1 MKYYDEEVDKV
12 LASLETSEEGLST
25 QEAQARLNR
34 YGLNKLK
41 EVNKKS
47 KLSKFLDQFK
57 DMMIIVLLI
66 AAVFSGIS
74 SYLNGEAYTD
84 TIVIIAVVLLNAI
97 MGFAQ
102 ELKADSAVESLKKM
116 TTPNAKVIRNGQVMI
131 CSSEKIVPGDILS
144 LEAGDTVP
152 ADARVIWE
160 VSSSVDESMLT
171 GESEPIEKNVDVVS
185 SDAQINER
193 TNMVYSGCNVVYGK
207 LKAVVVKTGMDT
219 ELGKIASSVQKDKE
233 VLSPLQIK
241 INNISKVLS
250 MIIAL
255 IIGFVLVYGI
265 AKGNDTL
272 EIIMLCISLAV
283 AAIPENLPTVITV
296 TLSLGTTAMA
306 KKNTIVRKI
315 SSVETLGSIDIICSD
330 KTGTITQNKMT
341 VKEVIFNNKN
351 YKVEKEPIENS
362 ELLIDLMVLCN
373 DSKFDPQDKEILIGD
388 PTETALFK
396 YAMDMGYNPQ
406 NIVNEN
412 KRVAEVPFDSDR
424 KMMTTINTVQNKI
437 IVATKGSLDSL
448 LKKCTSYYENGNV
461 YEINEKQIQK
471 ILNFEKEMAQK
482 SLRVLSFAY
491 KVIKEVPPEDE
502 LPAIESNLTFVGLV
516 GMMDPP
522 RETVKES
529 IKTCREA
536 GIRPIM
542 ITGDSLSTATAIA
555 KEIGIIQEGTGVI
568 EGKELDKLSDEQL
581 IKEVTKYS
589 VYARVQPEHKVRIV
603 KAWQAN
609 DKVVAMTGDGV
620 NDAPAIKLA
629 HVGIGMGK
637 TGTEVTKS
645 VADVI
650 LVDDS
655 FSTIVDAVGEG
666 RKIYDNIRNGI
677 IYSLAS
683 NFAEILV
690 VIVGLFNNIE
700 IFLPLHILYINLAT
714 DSVPSICLAFEKA
727 AKGIMKRK
735 PKPVNA
741 PFFTPFVIASLAVS
755 ALFKA
760 VSVLGTYYFANMY
773 YGQDIARTMAFLCMV
788 VQEMAYA
795 LNCRNLKEPIIK
807 QGIFSN
813 KAMNIGMLILIV
825 MQLLVFLTPIGSIF
839 EIVPL
844 TFTHLL
850 IIILINVVG
859 FGVIELSKFGVR
871 KFFKDME

>member
-1 MKYYDEEVDKV
+1 MKYYDEDIDKV
-12 LASLETSEEGLST
+12 LDALQTSEEGLSNE
-25 QEAQARLNR
+25 EAQARLNR

-41 EVNKKS
+41 ETNKKS

-57 DMMIIVLLI
+57 DMMIVVLLI

-97 MGFAQ
+97 MGFVQ

-116 TTPNAKVIRNGQVMI
+116 TTPNAKVIRNGQVTI
-131 CSSEKIVPGDILS
+131 CSSEKIVPGDILD
-144 LEAGDTVP
+144 LEAGDTIP

-160 VSSSVDESMLT
+160 VASSVDESMLT
-171 GESEPIEKNVDVVS
+171 GESEPIAKDIEKVN

-193 TNMVYSGCNVVYGK
+193 VNMVYSGCNVVYGK
-207 LKAVVVKTGMDT
+207 LKAVVVKTGMET
-219 ELGKIASSVQKDKE
+219 ELGKIASSVQKDKD

-250 MIIAL
+250 MIIAA
-255 IIGFVLVYGI
+255 IIGFVLIYGI

-306 KKNTIVRKI
+306 KRNTIVRKI

-341 VKEVIFNNKN
+341 VKEIIFNNKN
-351 YKVEKEPIENS
+351 YRVEKEPIENS

-373 DSKFDPQDKEILIGD
+373 DSKIDPQNKGNLIGD

-406 NIVNEN
+406 NIVKNNE
-412 KRVAEVPFDSDR
+412 RVAEVPFDSDR
-424 KMMTTINTVQNKI
+424 KMMSTVNTVQDKI
-437 IVATKGSLDSL
+437 VVSTKGSLDSL
-448 LKKCTSYYENGNV
+448 LKKCNKYYENGKV
-461 YEINEKQIQK
+461 YDLDQKHINK

-482 SLRVLSFAY
+482 ALRVLSFAY
-491 KVIKEVPPEDE
+491 KVIDKVPEEEE
-502 LPAIESNLTFVGLV
+502 LPDVENDLTFVGLV

-522 RETVKES
+522 RDTVKES

-555 KEIGIIQEGTGVI
+555 KEIGIIEEGTGVI

-609 DKVVAMTGDGV
+609 NKVVAMTGDGV

-683 NFAEILV
+683 NFAEIIV
-690 VIVGLFNNIE
+690 VVVGLFFNIE

-741 PFFTPFVIASLAVS
+741 PFFTPFVVANLALS
-755 ALFKA
+755 AIFKA
-760 VSVLGTYYFANMY
+760 IAVLATYYFANIY
-773 YGQDIARTMAFLCMV
+773 YGADIARTMAFLCMV
-788 VQEMAYA
+788 FQEMVYA
-795 LNCRNLKEPIIK
+795 LNCRNLKDLTIK
-807 QGIFSN
+807 QGLLSN
-813 KAMNIGMLILIV
+813 KAMNIGM
-825 MQLLVFLTPIGSIF
+825 
-839 EIVPL
+839 
-844 TFTHLL
+844 
-850 IIILINVVG
+850 IILILMQLIVFGTPVG
-859 FGVIELSKFGVR
+859 QIFNILTLNFIQVLVLIVISIVSFVAIDFLKLGIKKFV
-871 KFFKDME
+871 KD

>member
-41 EVNKKS
+41 ETNKKS

-57 DMMIIVLLI
+57 DMMIVVLLI

-250 MIIAL
+250 IIIAL
-255 IIGFVLVYGI
+255 IIGFVLIYGI

-373 DSKFDPQDKEILIGD
+373 DSKFDPQDKENLIGD

-491 KVIKEVPPEDE
+491 KVIKEVPSEDE
-502 LPAIESNLTFVGLV
+502 LVAVESNLTFVGLV

-568 EGKELDKLSDEQL
+568 EGKELNKLSDEQL
-581 IKEVTKYS
+581 IKEVSKYS

-609 DKVVAMTGDGV
+609 NKVVAMTGDGV

-714 DSVPSICLAFEKA
+714 DSIPSICLAFEKA

-773 YGQDIARTMAFLCMV
+773 YGQDVARTMAFLCMV
-788 VQEMAYA
+788 VQEMVYA
-795 LNCRNLKEPIIK
+795 LNCRNLKEPIVK

-844 TFTHLL
+844 TLTHLL
-850 IIILINVVG
+850 IIILINIVG

-871 KFFKDME
+871 KLFKDME

>member
-1 MKYYDEEVDKV
+1 MKYYDEDVDKV
-12 LASLETSEEGLST
+12 LDALQTSEEGLSAT
-25 QEAQARLNR
+25 EAQARLNR

-41 EVNKKS
+41 ETNKKS
-47 KLSKFLDQFK
+47 KLAKFLDQFK

-74 SYLNGEAYTD
+74 SYLNGEPYTD
-84 TIVIIAVVLLNAI
+84 TIVIIVVVLLNAI

-116 TTPNAKVIRNGQVMI
+116 TTPNAKVIRDGQVTI
-131 CSSEKIVPGDILS
+131 CSSEKIVPGDIID

-171 GESEPIEKNVDVVS
+171 GESEPISKDVEKVN

-193 TNMVYSGCNVVYGK
+193 INMVYSGCNVVYGK

-250 MIIAL
+250 LIIAC
-255 IIGFVLVYGI
+255 IIGFVLIYGI

-341 VKEVIFNNKN
+341 VKEVIFNNKK
-351 YKVEKEPIENS
+351 YKVEKEPIEKS
-362 ELLIDLMVLCN
+362 ELLIDVMVLCN
-373 DSKFDPQDKEILIGD
+373 DSKIDPQNKDNLIGD

-396 YAMDMGYNPQ
+396 YALDMGYNPQ
-406 NIVNEN
+406 NIVKNN

-424 KMMTTINTVQNKI
+424 KMMSTINTVQDKI
-437 IVATKGSLDSL
+437 IVSTKGSLDSL
-448 LKKCTSYYENGNV
+448 LKVCTSYYENGKI
-461 YEINEKQIQK
+461 YKLDDKQRQK

-482 SLRVLSFAY
+482 ALRVLSFAY
-491 KVIKEVPPEDE
+491 KVIKEVPDEDE
-502 LPAIESNLTFVGLV
+502 LPNVENDLTFVGLV

-555 KEIGIIQEGTGVI
+555 KEIGIIAEGIGVI

-581 IKEVTKYS
+581 IKEVPKYS

-609 DKVVAMTGDGV
+609 NKVVAMTGDGV

-650 LVDDS
+650 LIDDS

-683 NFAEILV
+683 NFAEIIV
-690 VIVGLFNNIE
+690 VVVGLFYNIE

-714 DSVPSICLAFEKA
+714 DSIPSICLAFEKA
-727 AKGIMKRK
+727 AKGIMKRR

-741 PFFTPFVIASLAVS
+741 PFFTPFVIANLALS
-755 ALFKA
+755 AVFKA
-760 VSVLGTYYFANMY
+760 VAVLGTYYFANIY
-773 YGQDIARTMAFLCMV
+773 FGQDVARTMAFLCMV
-788 VQEMAYA
+788 VQEMVYA
-795 LNCRNLKEPIIK
+795 LNCRNLKELTVK
-807 QGIFSN
+807 QGLFSN
-813 KAMNIGMLILIV
+813 KAMNIGM
-825 MQLLVFLTPIGSIF
+825 
-839 EIVPL
+839 
-844 TFTHLL
+844 
-850 IIILINVVG
+850 IILIIMQLIVFGTPVG
-859 FGVIELSKFGVR
+859 QIFNITAISFMQIIVIVLINIISFVLIDFLKLGVKKLFR
-871 KFFKDME
+871 D

>member
-1 MKYYDEEVDKV
+1 MKYYDEDIDKV
-12 LASLETSEEGLST
+12 LDALQTSEEGLSSE
-25 QEAQARLNR
+25 EAQARLNR

-41 EVNKKS
+41 ETNKKS

-57 DMMIIVLLI
+57 DMMIVVLLI

-97 MGFAQ
+97 MGFVQ

-116 TTPNAKVIRNGQVMI
+116 TTPNAKVIRNGQVTI
-131 CSSEKIVPGDILS
+131 CSSEKIVPGDILD
-144 LEAGDTVP
+144 LEAGDTIP

-160 VSSSVDESMLT
+160 VASSVDESMLT
-171 GESEPIEKNVDVVS
+171 GESEPIAKDVEKVN

-193 TNMVYSGCNVVYGK
+193 VNMVYSGCNVVYGK
-207 LKAVVVKTGMDT
+207 LKAVVVKTGMET
-219 ELGKIASSVQKDKE
+219 ELGKIASSVQKDKD

-250 MIIAL
+250 MIIAA
-255 IIGFVLVYGI
+255 IIGFVLIYGI

-306 KKNTIVRKI
+306 KRNTIVRKI

-341 VKEVIFNNKN
+341 VKEIIFNNKN
-351 YKVEKEPIENS
+351 YRVEKEPIENS

-373 DSKFDPQDKEILIGD
+373 DSKIDPQNKENLIGD

-406 NIVNEN
+406 NIVKNNE
-412 KRVAEVPFDSDR
+412 RVAEVPFDSDR
-424 KMMTTINTVQNKI
+424 KMMSTVNTVQDKI
-437 IVATKGSLDSL
+437 VVSTKGSLDSL
-448 LKKCTSYYENGNV
+448 LKKCNKYYENGKV
-461 YEINEKQIQK
+461 YDLDQKHINK

-482 SLRVLSFAY
+482 ALRVLSFAY
-491 KVIKEVPPEDE
+491 KVIDKVPEEEE
-502 LPAIESNLTFVGLV
+502 LPDVENDLTFVGLV

-522 RETVKES
+522 RDTVKES

-555 KEIGIIQEGTGVI
+555 KEIGIIEEGTGVI

-609 DKVVAMTGDGV
+609 NKVVAMTGDGV

-683 NFAEILV
+683 NFAEIIV
-690 VIVGLFNNIE
+690 VVVGLFFNIE

-741 PFFTPFVIASLAVS
+741 PFFTPFVVANLALS
-755 ALFKA
+755 AIFKA
-760 VSVLGTYYFANMY
+760 IAVLTTYYFANIY
-773 YGQDIARTMAFLCMV
+773 YGADIARTMAFLCMV
-788 VQEMAYA
+788 FQEMVYA
-795 LNCRNLKEPIIK
+795 LNCRNLKDLTIK
-807 QGIFSN
+807 QGLLSN
-813 KAMNIGMLILIV
+813 KAMNIGM
-825 MQLLVFLTPIGSIF
+825 
-839 EIVPL
+839 
-844 TFTHLL
+844 
-850 IIILINVVG
+850 IILILMQLIVFGTPVG
-859 FGVIELSKFGVR
+859 QIFNIVTLNFIQVLVLIVISIVSFVAIDFLKLGIKKFV
-871 KFFKDME
+871 KD

>member
-1 MKYYDEEVDKV
+1 MKYYDEDVDKV
-12 LASLETSEEGLST
+12 LDALQTSEEGLSAT
-25 QEAQARLNR
+25 EAQARLNR

-41 EVNKKS
+41 ETNKKS
-47 KLSKFLDQFK
+47 KLAKFLDQFK

-74 SYLNGEAYTD
+74 SYLNGEPYTD
-84 TIVIIAVVLLNAI
+84 TIVIIVVVLLNAI

-116 TTPNAKVIRNGQVMI
+116 TTPNAKVIRDGQVTI
-131 CSSEKIVPGDILS
+131 CSSEKIVPGDIID

-171 GESEPIEKNVDVVS
+171 GESEPISKDVEKVN

-193 TNMVYSGCNVVYGK
+193 INMVYSGCNVVYGK

-250 MIIAL
+250 LIIAC
-255 IIGFVLVYGI
+255 IIGFVLIYGI

-341 VKEVIFNNKN
+341 VKEVIFNNKK
-351 YKVEKEPIENS
+351 YKVEKEPIEKS
-362 ELLIDLMVLCN
+362 ELLIDVMVLCN
-373 DSKFDPQDKEILIGD
+373 DSKIDPQNKDKLIGD

-396 YAMDMGYNPQ
+396 YALDMGYNPQ
-406 NIVNEN
+406 NIVKNN

-424 KMMTTINTVQNKI
+424 KMMSTINTVQDKI
-437 IVATKGSLDSL
+437 IVSTKGSLDSL
-448 LKKCTSYYENGNV
+448 LKVCTSYYENGKI
-461 YEINEKQIQK
+461 YKLDDKQRQK

-482 SLRVLSFAY
+482 ALRVLSFAY
-491 KVIKEVPPEDE
+491 KVIKEVPDEDE
-502 LPAIESNLTFVGLV
+502 LPNVENDLTFVGLV

-555 KEIGIIQEGTGVI
+555 KEIGIIDEGTGVI

-581 IKEVTKYS
+581 IKEVPKYS

-609 DKVVAMTGDGV
+609 NKVVAMTGDGV

-650 LVDDS
+650 LIDDS

-683 NFAEILV
+683 NFAEIIV
-690 VIVGLFNNIE
+690 VVVGLFYNIE

-714 DSVPSICLAFEKA
+714 DSIPSICLAFEKA
-727 AKGIMKRK
+727 AKGIMKRR

-741 PFFTPFVIASLAVS
+741 PFFTPFVIANLALS
-755 ALFKA
+755 AVFKA
-760 VSVLGTYYFANMY
+760 VAVLGTYYFANIY
-773 YGQDIARTMAFLCMV
+773 FGQDVARTMAFLCMV
-788 VQEMAYA
+788 VQEMVYA
-795 LNCRNLKEPIIK
+795 LNCRNLKELTVK
-807 QGIFSN
+807 QGLFSN
-813 KAMNIGMLILIV
+813 KAMNIGM
-825 MQLLVFLTPIGSIF
+825 
-839 EIVPL
+839 
-844 TFTHLL
+844 
-850 IIILINVVG
+850 IILIIMQLIVFGTPVGQIFNITAISFMQIVVIVLINIIS
-859 FGVIELSKFGVR
+859 FVLIDFLKLGVKKLFR
-871 KFFKDME
+871 D

>member
-1 MKYYDEEVDKV
+1 MKYYDEDVDKV
-12 LASLETSEEGLST
+12 LDALQTSEEGLSAT
-25 QEAQARLNR
+25 EAQARLNR

-41 EVNKKS
+41 ETNKKS
-47 KLSKFLDQFK
+47 KLAKFLDQFK

-74 SYLNGEAYTD
+74 SYLNGEPYTD
-84 TIVIIAVVLLNAI
+84 TIVIIVVVLLNAI

-116 TTPNAKVIRNGQVMI
+116 TTPNAKVIRDGQVTI
-131 CSSEKIVPGDILS
+131 CSSEKIVPGDIID

-171 GESEPIEKNVDVVS
+171 GESEPISKDVEKVN

-193 TNMVYSGCNVVYGK
+193 INMVYSGCNVVYGK

-250 MIIAL
+250 LIIAC
-255 IIGFVLVYGI
+255 IIGFVLIYGI

-315 SSVETLGSIDIICSD
+315 SSVETLGSIDIVCSD

-341 VKEVIFNNKN
+341 VKEVIFNNKK
-351 YKVEKEPIENS
+351 YKVEKEPIEKS
-362 ELLIDLMVLCN
+362 ELLIDVMVLCN
-373 DSKFDPQDKEILIGD
+373 DSKIDPQNKDNLIGD

-396 YAMDMGYNPQ
+396 YALDMGYNPQ
-406 NIVNEN
+406 NIVKNN

-424 KMMTTINTVQNKI
+424 KMMSTINTVQDKI
-437 IVATKGSLDSL
+437 IVSTKGSLDSL
-448 LKKCTSYYENGNV
+448 LKVCTSYYENGKI
-461 YEINEKQIQK
+461 YKLDDKQRQK

-482 SLRVLSFAY
+482 ALRVLSFAY
-491 KVIKEVPPEDE
+491 KVIKEVPDEDE
-502 LPAIESNLTFVGLV
+502 LPNVENDLTFVGLV

-555 KEIGIIQEGTGVI
+555 KEIGIIDEGTGVI

-581 IKEVTKYS
+581 IKEVPKYS

-609 DKVVAMTGDGV
+609 NKVVAMTGDGV

-650 LVDDS
+650 LIDDS

-683 NFAEILV
+683 NFAEIIV
-690 VIVGLFNNIE
+690 VVVGLFYNIE

-714 DSVPSICLAFEKA
+714 DSIPSICLAFEKA

-741 PFFTPFVIASLAVS
+741 PFFTPFVIANLALS
-755 ALFKA
+755 AVFKA
-760 VSVLGTYYFANMY
+760 VAVLGTYYFANIY
-773 YGQDIARTMAFLCMV
+773 FGQDVASTMAFLCMV
-788 VQEMAYA
+788 VQEMVYA
-795 LNCRNLKEPIIK
+795 LNCRNLKELTVK
-807 QGIFSN
+807 QGLFSN
-813 KAMNIGMLILIV
+813 KAMNIGM
-825 MQLLVFLTPIGSIF
+825 
-839 EIVPL
+839 
-844 TFTHLL
+844 
-850 IIILINVVG
+850 IILIIMQLIVFGTPVG
-859 FGVIELSKFGVR
+859 QIFNITAISFMQIIVIVLINIISFVLIDFLKLGVKKLFR
-871 KFFKDME
+871 D

>member
-116 TTPNAKVIRNGQVMI
+116 TTPNAKVIRNSQVMI

-373 DSKFDPQDKEILIGD
+373 DSKFDPQDNENLIGD

-844 TFTHLL
+844 TLTHLL

>member
-1 MKYYDEEVDKV
+1 MKYYDEDVDKV
-12 LASLETSEEGLST
+12 LDALQTSEEGLSAT
-25 QEAQARLNR
+25 EAQARLNR

-41 EVNKKS
+41 ETNKKS
-47 KLSKFLDQFK
+47 KLAKFLDQFK

-74 SYLNGEAYTD
+74 SYLNGEPYTD
-84 TIVIIAVVLLNAI
+84 TIVIIVVVLLNAI

-116 TTPNAKVIRNGQVMI
+116 TTPNAKVIRDGQVTI
-131 CSSEKIVPGDILS
+131 CSSEKIVPGDIID

-171 GESEPIEKNVDVVS
+171 GESEPISKDVEKVN

-193 TNMVYSGCNVVYGK
+193 INMVYSGCNVVYGK

-250 MIIAL
+250 LIIAC
-255 IIGFVLVYGI
+255 IIGFVLIYGI

-341 VKEVIFNNKN
+341 VKEVIFNNKK
-351 YKVEKEPIENS
+351 YKVEKEPIEKS
-362 ELLIDLMVLCN
+362 ELLIDVMVLCN
-373 DSKFDPQDKEILIGD
+373 DSKIDPQNKDNLIGD

-396 YAMDMGYNPQ
+396 YALDMGYNPQ
-406 NIVNEN
+406 NIVKNN

-424 KMMTTINTVQNKI
+424 KMMSTINTVQDKI
-437 IVATKGSLDSL
+437 IVSTKGSLDSL
-448 LKKCTSYYENGNV
+448 LKVCTSYYENGKI
-461 YEINEKQIQK
+461 YKLDDKQRQK

-482 SLRVLSFAY
+482 ALRVLSFAY
-491 KVIKEVPPEDE
+491 KVIKEVPDEDE
-502 LPAIESNLTFVGLV
+502 LPNVENDLTFVGLV

-555 KEIGIIQEGTGVI
+555 KEIGIIAEGTGVI

-581 IKEVTKYS
+581 IKEVPKYS

-609 DKVVAMTGDGV
+609 NKVVAMTGDGV

-650 LVDDS
+650 LIDDS

-683 NFAEILV
+683 NFAEIIV
-690 VIVGLFNNIE
+690 VVVGLFYNIE

-714 DSVPSICLAFEKA
+714 DSIPSICLAFEKA
-727 AKGIMKRK
+727 AKGIMKRR

-741 PFFTPFVIASLAVS
+741 PFFTPFVIANLALS
-755 ALFKA
+755 AVFKA
-760 VSVLGTYYFANMY
+760 VAVLGTYYFANIY
-773 YGQDIARTMAFLCMV
+773 FGQDVARTMAFLCMV
-788 VQEMAYA
+788 VQEMVYA
-795 LNCRNLKEPIIK
+795 LNCRNLKELTVK
-807 QGIFSN
+807 QGLFSN
-813 KAMNIGMLILIV
+813 KAMNIGMIILLIMQLIV
-825 MQLLVFLTPIGSIF
+825 FGTPVGQIFNITAISFMQ
-839 EIVPL
+839 IVV
-844 TFTHLL
+844 
-850 IIILINVVG
+850 IVLINIISFVLID
-859 FGVIELSKFGVR
+859 FLKLGVKKLFR
-871 KFFKDME
+871 D

>member
-373 DSKFDPQDKEILIGD
+373 DSKFDPQDKENLIGD

-502 LPAIESNLTFVGLV
+502 LPAVESNLTFVGLV

-773 YGQDIARTMAFLCMV
+773 YGQDVARTMAFLCMV
-788 VQEMAYA
+788 VQEMVYA
-795 LNCRNLKEPIIK
+795 LNCRNLKEPISQTRNFLK
-807 QGIFSN
+807 QSYEYGNVNFNSN
-813 KAMNIGMLILIV
+813 AASSILN
-825 MQLLVFLTPIGSIF
+825 S
-839 EIVPL
+839 
-844 TFTHLL
+844 
-850 IIILINVVG
+850 N
-859 FGVIELSKFGVR
+859 R
-871 KFFKDME
+871 KYI

>member
-1 MKYYDEEVDKV
+1 MKYYDEDVDKV
-12 LASLETSEEGLST
+12 LDALQTSEEGLSAT
-25 QEAQARLNR
+25 EAQARLNR

-41 EVNKKS
+41 ETNKKS
-47 KLSKFLDQFK
+47 KLAKFLDQFK

-74 SYLNGEAYTD
+74 SYLNGEPYTD
-84 TIVIIAVVLLNAI
+84 TIVIIVVVLLNAI

-116 TTPNAKVIRNGQVMI
+116 TTPNAKVIRDGQVTI
-131 CSSEKIVPGDILS
+131 CSSEKIVPGDIID

-171 GESEPIEKNVDVVS
+171 GESEPISKDVEKVN

-193 TNMVYSGCNVVYGK
+193 INMVYSGCNVVYGK

-250 MIIAL
+250 LIIAC
-255 IIGFVLVYGI
+255 IIGFVLIYGI

-341 VKEVIFNNKN
+341 VKEVIFNNKK
-351 YKVEKEPIENS
+351 YKVEKEPIEKS
-362 ELLIDLMVLCN
+362 ELLIDVMVLCN
-373 DSKFDPQDKEILIGD
+373 DSKIDPQNKDNLIGD

-396 YAMDMGYNPQ
+396 YALDMGYNPQ
-406 NIVNEN
+406 NIVKNN

-424 KMMTTINTVQNKI
+424 KMMSTINTVQDKI
-437 IVATKGSLDSL
+437 IVSTKGSLDSL
-448 LKKCTSYYENGNV
+448 LKVCTSYYENGKI
-461 YEINEKQIQK
+461 YKLDDKQRQK

-482 SLRVLSFAY
+482 ALRVLSFAY
-491 KVIKEVPPEDE
+491 KVIKEVPDEDE
-502 LPAIESNLTFVGLV
+502 LPNVENDLTFVGLV

-555 KEIGIIQEGTGVI
+555 KEIGIIDEGTGVI

-581 IKEVTKYS
+581 IKEVPKYS

-609 DKVVAMTGDGV
+609 NKVVAMTGDGV

-650 LVDDS
+650 LIDDS

-683 NFAEILV
+683 NFAEIIV
-690 VIVGLFNNIE
+690 VVVGLFYNIE

-714 DSVPSICLAFEKA
+714 DSIPSICLAFEKA

-741 PFFTPFVIASLAVS
+741 PFFTPFVIANLALS
-755 ALFKA
+755 AVFKA
-760 VSVLGTYYFANMY
+760 VAVLGTYYFANIY
-773 YGQDIARTMAFLCMV
+773 FGQDVARTMAFLCMV
-788 VQEMAYA
+788 VQEMVYA
-795 LNCRNLKEPIIK
+795 LNCRNLKELTVK
-807 QGIFSN
+807 QGLFSN
-813 KAMNIGMLILIV
+813 KAMNIGM
-825 MQLLVFLTPIGSIF
+825 
-839 EIVPL
+839 
-844 TFTHLL
+844 
-850 IIILINVVG
+850 IILIIMQLIVFGTPVGQIFNITAISFMQIVVIVLINIISFVLIDFLKLG
-859 FGVIELSKFGVR
+859 IKKLFR
-871 KFFKDME
+871 D

>member
-1 MKYYDEEVDKV
+1 MKYYDEDVDKV
-12 LASLETSEEGLST
+12 LDALQTSEEGLSNE
-25 QEAQARLNR
+25 EAKARLDR

-41 EVNKKS
+41 ETNKKS
-47 KLSKFLDQFK
+47 KLAKFLDQFK
-57 DMMIIVLLI
+57 DMMIVVLLI

-84 TIVIIAVVLLNAI
+84 TMVIIAVVLLNAI
-97 MGFAQ
+97 MGFVQ

-116 TTPNAKVIRNGQVMI
+116 TTPNAKVIRNGQVTI
-131 CSSEKIVPGDILS
+131 CSSEKIVPGDILD

-171 GESEPIEKNVDVVS
+171 GESEPIAKDVEKVS

-193 TNMVYSGCNVVYGK
+193 VNMVYSGCNVVYGK
-207 LKAVVVKTGMDT
+207 LKAVVVKTGMET
-219 ELGKIASSVQKDKE
+219 ELGKIASSVQKDKD

-250 MIIAL
+250 MIIAA
-255 IIGFVLVYGI
+255 IIGFVLIYGI

-306 KKNTIVRKI
+306 KRNTIVRKI

-373 DSKFDPQDKEILIGD
+373 DSKIDPQNKENLIGD

-406 NIVNEN
+406 NIVKNNE
-412 KRVAEVPFDSDR
+412 RVAEVPFDSDR
-424 KMMTTINTVQNKI
+424 KMMSTINTVQDKI
-437 IVATKGSLDSL
+437 VVSTKGSLDSL
-448 LKKCTSYYENGNV
+448 LKKCTKYYENGKV
-461 YEINEKQIQK
+461 YDLDQKHINK

-482 SLRVLSFAY
+482 ALRVLSFAY
-491 KVIKEVPPEDE
+491 KVIDKVPDE
-502 LPAIESNLTFVGLV
+502 ENLPSVESDLAFVGLV

-555 KEIGIIQEGTGVI
+555 KEIGIIEEGTGVI

-589 VYARVQPEHKVRIV
+589 VYARVQPDHKVRIV

-609 DKVVAMTGDGV
+609 NKVVAMTGDGV

-650 LVDDS
+650 LIDDS

-683 NFAEILV
+683 NFAEIIV
-690 VIVGLFNNIE
+690 VVVGLFFNIE

-741 PFFTPFVIASLAVS
+741 PFFTPFVVANLALS
-755 ALFKA
+755 AVFKA
-760 VSVLGTYYFANMY
+760 VAVLATYYVANIY
-773 YGQDIARTMAFLCMV
+773 YGVDVARTMAFLCMV
-788 VQEMAYA
+788 FQEMVYA
-795 LNCRNLKEPIIK
+795 LNCRNLKDLVIK
-807 QGIFSN
+807 QGLFSN
-813 KAMNIGMLILIV
+813 KAMNIGM
-825 MQLLVFLTPIGSIF
+825 
-839 EIVPL
+839 
-844 TFTHLL
+844 
-850 IIILINVVG
+850 IILIIMQLIVFGTPVG
-859 FGVIELSKFGVR
+859 QIFNIATLSFMQVIVLIIVNLISFVLIDFLKLGIKKFV
-871 KFFKDME
+871 KD

>member
-12 LASLETSEEGLST
+12 LASLETNENGLST
-25 QEAQARLNR
+25 QEAEARLNR

-41 EVNKKS
+41 ETNKKS

-57 DMMIIVLLI
+57 DMMIVVLLI

-102 ELKADSAVESLKKM
+102 ELKADSAVESLRKM
-116 TTPNAKVIRNGQVMI
+116 TTPNAKVIRNGQVTI

-152 ADARVIWE
+152 ADARVVWE

-193 TNMVYSGCNVVYGK
+193 INMVYSGCNVVYGK

-250 MIIAL
+250 IIIAL
-255 IIGFVLVYGI
+255 IIGFVLIYGI

-330 KTGTITQNKMT
+330 KAGRITQNKMT

-373 DSKFDPQDKEILIGD
+373 DSKFDPQDKENLIGD

-491 KVIKEVPPEDE
+491 KVIKEVPSEDE
-502 LPAIESNLTFVGLV
+502 LVAVESNLTFVGLV

-581 IKEVTKYS
+581 IKEVSKYS

-609 DKVVAMTGDGV
+609 NKVVAMTGDGV

-714 DSVPSICLAFEKA
+714 DSIPSICLAFEKA

-773 YGQDIARTMAFLCMV
+773 YGQDVARTMAFLCMV
-788 VQEMAYA
+788 VQEMVYA
-795 LNCRNLKEPIIK
+795 LNCRNLKEPIVK

-844 TFTHLL
+844 TLTHLL
-850 IIILINVVG
+850 IIILINIVG

-871 KFFKDME
+871 KLFKDME

>member
-12 LASLETSEEGLST
+12 LASLETNENGLST
-25 QEAQARLNR
+25 QEAEARLNR

-41 EVNKKS
+41 ETNKKS

-57 DMMIIVLLI
+57 DMMIVVLLI

-102 ELKADSAVESLKKM
+102 ELKADSAVESLRKM
-116 TTPNAKVIRNGQVMI
+116 TTPNAKVIRNGQVTI

-193 TNMVYSGCNVVYGK
+193 INMVYSGCNVVYGK

-250 MIIAL
+250 IIIAL
-255 IIGFVLVYGI
+255 IIGFVLIYGI

-373 DSKFDPQDKEILIGD
+373 DSKFDPQDKENLIGD

-502 LPAIESNLTFVGLV
+502 LPAVESNLTFVGLV

-581 IKEVTKYS
+581 IKEVSKYS

-609 DKVVAMTGDGV
+609 NKVVAMTGDGV

-714 DSVPSICLAFEKA
+714 DSIPSICLAFEKA

-773 YGQDIARTMAFLCMV
+773 YGQDVARTMAFLCMV
-788 VQEMAYA
+788 VQEMVYA
-795 LNCRNLKEPIIK
+795 LNCRNLKEPIVK

-844 TFTHLL
+844 TLTHLL
-850 IIILINVVG
+850 IIILINIVG

-871 KFFKDME
+871 KLFKDME

>member
-1 MKYYDEEVDKV
+1 MKYYDEDVDKV
-12 LASLETSEEGLST
+12 LDALQTSEEGLSAT
-25 QEAQARLNR
+25 EAQARLNR

-41 EVNKKS
+41 ETNKKS
-47 KLSKFLDQFK
+47 KLAKFLDQFK

-74 SYLNGEAYTD
+74 SYLNGEPYTD
-84 TIVIIAVVLLNAI
+84 TIVIIVVVLLNAI

-116 TTPNAKVIRNGQVMI
+116 TTPNAKVIRDGQVTI
-131 CSSEKIVPGDILS
+131 CSSEKIVPGDIID

-171 GESEPIEKNVDVVS
+171 GESEPISKDVEKVNS
-185 SDAQINER
+185 EAQINER
-193 TNMVYSGCNVVYGK
+193 INMVYSGCNVVYGK

-250 MIIAL
+250 LIIAC
-255 IIGFVLVYGI
+255 IIGFVLIYGI

-341 VKEVIFNNKN
+341 VKEVIFNNKK
-351 YKVEKEPIENS
+351 YKVEKEPIEKS
-362 ELLIDLMVLCN
+362 ELLIDVMVLCN
-373 DSKFDPQDKEILIGD
+373 DSKIDPQNKDNLIGD

-396 YAMDMGYNPQ
+396 YALDMGYNPQ
-406 NIVNEN
+406 NIVKNN

-424 KMMTTINTVQNKI
+424 KMMSTINTVQDKI
-437 IVATKGSLDSL
+437 IVSTKGSLDSL
-448 LKKCTSYYENGNV
+448 LKVCTSYYENGKV
-461 YEINEKQIQK
+461 YKLDDKQRQK

-482 SLRVLSFAY
+482 ALRVLSFAY
-491 KVIKEVPPEDE
+491 KVIKEVPAEDE
-502 LPAIESNLTFVGLV
+502 LPNVENDLTFVGLV

-555 KEIGIIQEGTGVI
+555 KEIGIIDEGTGVI

-581 IKEVTKYS
+581 IKEVPKYS

-609 DKVVAMTGDGV
+609 NKVVAMTGDGV

-650 LVDDS
+650 LIDDS

-683 NFAEILV
+683 NFAEIIV
-690 VIVGLFNNIE
+690 VVVGLFYNIE

-714 DSVPSICLAFEKA
+714 DSIPSICLAFEKA
-727 AKGIMKRK
+727 AKGIMKRR

-741 PFFTPFVIASLAVS
+741 PFFTPFVIANLALS
-755 ALFKA
+755 AVFKA
-760 VSVLGTYYFANMY
+760 VAVLGTYYFANIY
-773 YGQDIARTMAFLCMV
+773 FGQDVARTMAFLCMV
-788 VQEMAYA
+788 VQEMVYA
-795 LNCRNLKEPIIK
+795 LNCRNLKELTVK
-807 QGIFSN
+807 QGLFSN
-813 KAMNIGMLILIV
+813 KAMNIGMIILTIMQLIV
-825 MQLLVFLTPIGSIF
+825 FGTPVGQIFNITAISFMQ
-839 EIVPL
+839 IVV
-844 TFTHLL
+844 
-850 IIILINVVG
+850 IVLINIISFVLID
-859 FGVIELSKFGVR
+859 FLKLGVKKLFR
-871 KFFKDME
+871 D

>member
-1 MKYYDEEVDKV
+1 MKYYDEDVDKV
-12 LASLETSEEGLST
+12 LDALQTSEEGLSAT
-25 QEAQARLNR
+25 EAQARLNR

-41 EVNKKS
+41 ETNKKS
-47 KLSKFLDQFK
+47 KLAKFLDQFK

-74 SYLNGEAYTD
+74 SYLNGEPYTD
-84 TIVIIAVVLLNAI
+84 TIVIIVVVLLNAI

-116 TTPNAKVIRNGQVMI
+116 TTPNAKVIRDGQVTI
-131 CSSEKIVPGDILS
+131 CSSEKIVPGDIID

-171 GESEPIEKNVDVVS
+171 GESEPISKDVEKVN

-193 TNMVYSGCNVVYGK
+193 INMVYSGCNVVYGK

-250 MIIAL
+250 LIIAC
-255 IIGFVLVYGI
+255 IIGFVLIYGI

-341 VKEVIFNNKN
+341 VKEVIFNNKK
-351 YKVEKEPIENS
+351 YKVEKEPIEKS
-362 ELLIDLMVLCN
+362 ELLIDVMVLCN
-373 DSKFDPQDKEILIGD
+373 DSKIDPQNKDNLIGD

-396 YAMDMGYNPQ
+396 YALDMGYNPQ
-406 NIVNEN
+406 NIVKNN

-424 KMMTTINTVQNKI
+424 KMMSTINTVQDKI
-437 IVATKGSLDSL
+437 IVSTKGSLDSL
-448 LKKCTSYYENGNV
+448 LKVCTSYYENGKI
-461 YEINEKQIQK
+461 YKLDDKQRQK

-482 SLRVLSFAY
+482 ALRVLSFAY
-491 KVIKEVPPEDE
+491 KVIKEVPDEDE
-502 LPAIESNLTFVGLV
+502 LPNVENDLTFVGLV

-555 KEIGIIQEGTGVI
+555 KEIGIIAEGTGVI

-581 IKEVTKYS
+581 IKEVPKYS

-609 DKVVAMTGDGV
+609 NKVVAMTGDGV

-650 LVDDS
+650 LIDDS

-683 NFAEILV
+683 NFAEIIV
-690 VIVGLFNNIE
+690 VVVGLFYNIE

-714 DSVPSICLAFEKA
+714 DSIPSICLAFEKA
-727 AKGIMKRK
+727 AKGIMKRR

-741 PFFTPFVIASLAVS
+741 PFFTPFVIANLALS
-755 ALFKA
+755 AVFKA
-760 VSVLGTYYFANMY
+760 VAVLGTYYFANIY
-773 YGQDIARTMAFLCMV
+773 FGQDVARTMAFLCMV
-788 VQEMAYA
+788 VQEMVYA
-795 LNCRNLKEPIIK
+795 LNCRNLKELTVK
-807 QGIFSN
+807 QGLFSN
-813 KAMNIGMLILIV
+813 KAMNIGM
-825 MQLLVFLTPIGSIF
+825 
-839 EIVPL
+839 
-844 TFTHLL
+844 
-850 IIILINVVG
+850 IILIIMQLIVFGTPVG
-859 FGVIELSKFGVR
+859 QIFNITAISFMQIIVIVLINIISFVLIDFLKLGVKKLFR
-871 KFFKDME
+871 D

>member
-373 DSKFDPQDKEILIGD
+373 DSKFDPQDNENLIGD

-502 LPAIESNLTFVGLV
+502 LPAVESNLTFVGLV

>member
-373 DSKFDPQDKEILIGD
+373 DSKFDPQDKENLIGD

-502 LPAIESNLTFVGLV
+502 LLAIESNLTFVGLV

-522 RETVKES
+522 RETVRES

-788 VQEMAYA
+788 VQEMVYA

-813 KAMNIGMLILIV
+813 KAMNMGMLILIV

>member
-1 MKYYDEEVDKV
+1 MKYYDEDVDKV
-12 LASLETSEEGLST
+12 LDALQTSEEGLSAT
-25 QEAQARLNR
+25 EAQARLNR

-41 EVNKKS
+41 ETNKKS
-47 KLSKFLDQFK
+47 KLAKFLDQFK

-74 SYLNGEAYTD
+74 SYLNGEPYTD
-84 TIVIIAVVLLNAI
+84 TIVIIVVVLLNAI

-116 TTPNAKVIRNGQVMI
+116 TTPNAKVIRDGQVTI
-131 CSSEKIVPGDILS
+131 CSSEKIVPGDIID

-171 GESEPIEKNVDVVS
+171 GESEPISKDVEKVN

-193 TNMVYSGCNVVYGK
+193 INMVYSGCNVVYGK

-250 MIIAL
+250 LIIAC
-255 IIGFVLVYGI
+255 IIGFVLIYGI

-341 VKEVIFNNKN
+341 VKEVIFNNKK
-351 YKVEKEPIENS
+351 YKVEKEPIEKS
-362 ELLIDLMVLCN
+362 ELLIDVMVLCN
-373 DSKFDPQDKEILIGD
+373 DSKIDPQNKDNLIGD

-396 YAMDMGYNPQ
+396 YALDMGYNPQ
-406 NIVNEN
+406 NIVKNN

-424 KMMTTINTVQNKI
+424 KMMSTINTVQDKI
-437 IVATKGSLDSL
+437 IVSTKGSLDSL
-448 LKKCTSYYENGNV
+448 LKVCTSYYENGKI
-461 YEINEKQIQK
+461 YKLDDKQRQK

-482 SLRVLSFAY
+482 ALRVLSFAY
-491 KVIKEVPPEDE
+491 KVIKEVPDEDE
-502 LPAIESNLTFVGLV
+502 LPNVENDLTFVGLV

-555 KEIGIIQEGTGVI
+555 KEIGIIAEGTGVI

-581 IKEVTKYS
+581 IKEVPKYS

-609 DKVVAMTGDGV
+609 NKVVAMTGDGV

-650 LVDDS
+650 LIDDS

-683 NFAEILV
+683 NFAEIIV
-690 VIVGLFNNIE
+690 VVVGLFYNIE

-714 DSVPSICLAFEKA
+714 DSIPSICLAFEKA
-727 AKGIMKRK
+727 AKGIMKRR

-741 PFFTPFVIASLAVS
+741 PFFTPFVIANLALS
-755 ALFKA
+755 AVFKA
-760 VSVLGTYYFANMY
+760 VAVLGTYYFANIY
-773 YGQDIARTMAFLCMV
+773 FGQDVARTMAFLCMV
-788 VQEMAYA
+788 VQEMVYA
-795 LNCRNLKEPIIK
+795 LNCRNLKELTVK
-807 QGIFSN
+807 QGLFSN
-813 KAMNIGMLILIV
+813 KAMNIGM
-825 MQLLVFLTPIGSIF
+825 
-839 EIVPL
+839 
-844 TFTHLL
+844 
-850 IIILINVVG
+850 IILIIMQLIVFGTPVGQIFNITAISFMQIVVIVLINIIS
-859 FGVIELSKFGVR
+859 FVLIDFLKLGVKKLFR
-871 KFFKDME
+871 D

>member
-1 MKYYDEEVDKV
+1 MKYYDEDVDKV

-25 QEAQARLNR
+25 KEAEARLNR

-57 DMMIIVLLI
+57 DMMIVVLLI

-102 ELKADSAVESLKKM
+102 ELKAESAVESLKKM

-171 GESEPIEKNVDVVS
+171 GESEPIAKDTEKVN

-193 TNMVYSGCNVVYGK
+193 INMVYSGCNVVYGK
-207 LKAVVVKTGMDT
+207 LKAVVVKTGMET

-250 MIIAL
+250 IIIAI
-255 IIGFVLVYGI
+255 IIGFVLIYGI

-373 DSKFDPQDKEILIGD
+373 DSKIDPQNKENLIGD

-424 KMMTTINTVQNKI
+424 KMMTTINTIQDKI

-461 YEINEKQIQK
+461 YELNEKQIQK

-491 KVIKEVPPEDE
+491 KVIKEVPQEDE
-502 LPAIESNLTFVGLV
+502 LPVVENNLTFVGLV

-555 KEIGIIQEGTGVI
+555 KEIGIIEEGTGVI

-581 IKEVTKYS
+581 IKEVSKYS

-609 DKVVAMTGDGV
+609 NKVVAMTGDGV

-650 LVDDS
+650 LIDDS

-666 RKIYDNIRNGI
+666 RKNI
-677 IYSLAS
+677 
-683 NFAEILV
+683 
-690 VIVGLFNNIE
+690 
-700 IFLPLHILYINLAT
+700 
-714 DSVPSICLAFEKA
+714 
-727 AKGIMKRK
+727 
-735 PKPVNA
+735 
-741 PFFTPFVIASLAVS
+741 
-755 ALFKA
+755 
-760 VSVLGTYYFANMY
+760 
-773 YGQDIARTMAFLCMV
+773 
-788 VQEMAYA
+788 
-795 LNCRNLKEPIIK
+795 
-807 QGIFSN
+807 
-813 KAMNIGMLILIV
+813 
-825 MQLLVFLTPIGSIF
+825 
-839 EIVPL
+839 
-844 TFTHLL
+844 
-850 IIILINVVG
+850 
-859 FGVIELSKFGVR
+859 
-871 KFFKDME
+871 

>member
-171 GESEPIEKNVDVVS
+171 GESESIEKNVDVVS

-373 DSKFDPQDKEILIGD
+373 DSKFDPQDKENLIGD

-502 LPAIESNLTFVGLV
+502 LPAVESNLTFVGLV

-788 VQEMAYA
+788 VQEMVYA

-813 KAMNIGMLILIV
+813 KAMNMGMLILIV

>member
-12 LASLETSEEGLST
+12 LASLETNENGLST
-25 QEAQARLNR
+25 QEAEARLNR

-41 EVNKKS
+41 ETNKKS

-57 DMMIIVLLI
+57 DMMIVVLLI

-102 ELKADSAVESLKKM
+102 ELKADSAVESLRKM
-116 TTPNAKVIRNGQVMI
+116 TTPNAKVIRNGQVTI

-193 TNMVYSGCNVVYGK
+193 INMVYSGCNVVYGK

-250 MIIAL
+250 IIIAL
-255 IIGFVLVYGI
+255 IIGFVLIYGI

-373 DSKFDPQDKEILIGD
+373 DSKFDPQDKENLIGD

-461 YEINEKQIQK
+461 YEINEKQTQK

-491 KVIKEVPPEDE
+491 KVIKEVPSEDE
-502 LPAIESNLTFVGLV
+502 LVAVESNLTFVGLV

-581 IKEVTKYS
+581 IKEVSKYS

-609 DKVVAMTGDGV
+609 NKVVAMTGDGV

-714 DSVPSICLAFEKA
+714 DSIPSICLAFEKA

-773 YGQDIARTMAFLCMV
+773 YGQDVARTMAFLCMV
-788 VQEMAYA
+788 VQEMVYA
-795 LNCRNLKEPIIK
+795 LNCRNLKEPIVK

-844 TFTHLL
+844 TLTHLL
-850 IIILINVVG
+850 IIILINIVG

-871 KFFKDME
+871 KLFKDME

>member
-57 DMMIIVLLI
+57 DMMIVVLLI

-351 YKVEKEPIENS
+351 YKVEKEP
-362 ELLIDLMVLCN
+362 L
-373 DSKFDPQDKEILIGD
+373 
-388 PTETALFK
+388 
-396 YAMDMGYNPQ
+396 
-406 NIVNEN
+406 
-412 KRVAEVPFDSDR
+412 
-424 KMMTTINTVQNKI
+424 
-437 IVATKGSLDSL
+437 
-448 LKKCTSYYENGNV
+448 
-461 YEINEKQIQK
+461 
-471 ILNFEKEMAQK
+471 
-482 SLRVLSFAY
+482 
-491 KVIKEVPPEDE
+491 
-502 LPAIESNLTFVGLV
+502 
-516 GMMDPP
+516 
-522 RETVKES
+522 
-529 IKTCREA
+529 
-536 GIRPIM
+536 
-542 ITGDSLSTATAIA
+542 
-555 KEIGIIQEGTGVI
+555 
-568 EGKELDKLSDEQL
+568 
-581 IKEVTKYS
+581 
-589 VYARVQPEHKVRIV
+589 
-603 KAWQAN
+603 
-609 DKVVAMTGDGV
+609 
-620 NDAPAIKLA
+620 
-629 HVGIGMGK
+629 
-637 TGTEVTKS
+637 
-645 VADVI
+645 
-650 LVDDS
+650 
-655 FSTIVDAVGEG
+655 
-666 RKIYDNIRNGI
+666 
-677 IYSLAS
+677 
-683 NFAEILV
+683 
-690 VIVGLFNNIE
+690 
-700 IFLPLHILYINLAT
+700 
-714 DSVPSICLAFEKA
+714 
-727 AKGIMKRK
+727 
-735 PKPVNA
+735 
-741 PFFTPFVIASLAVS
+741 
-755 ALFKA
+755 
-760 VSVLGTYYFANMY
+760 
-773 YGQDIARTMAFLCMV
+773 
-788 VQEMAYA
+788 
-795 LNCRNLKEPIIK
+795 
-807 QGIFSN
+807 
-813 KAMNIGMLILIV
+813 
-825 MQLLVFLTPIGSIF
+825 
-839 EIVPL
+839 
-844 TFTHLL
+844 
-850 IIILINVVG
+850 
-859 FGVIELSKFGVR
+859 
-871 KFFKDME
+871 

>member
-12 LASLETSEEGLST
+12 LASLETNENGLST
-25 QEAQARLNR
+25 QEAEARLNR

-41 EVNKKS
+41 ETNKKS

-57 DMMIIVLLI
+57 DMMIVVLLI

-102 ELKADSAVESLKKM
+102 ELKADSAVESLRKM
-116 TTPNAKVIRNGQVMI
+116 TTPNAKVIRNGQVTI

-193 TNMVYSGCNVVYGK
+193 INMVYSGCNVVYGK

-250 MIIAL
+250 IIIAL
-255 IIGFVLVYGI
+255 IIGFVLIYGI

-373 DSKFDPQDKEILIGD
+373 DSKFDPQDKENLIGD

-502 LPAIESNLTFVGLV
+502 LPAVESNLTFVGLV

-568 EGKELDKLSDEQL
+568 EGKELNKLSDEQL
-581 IKEVTKYS
+581 IKEVSKYS

-609 DKVVAMTGDGV
+609 NKVVAMTGDGV

-714 DSVPSICLAFEKA
+714 DSIPSICLAFEKA

-773 YGQDIARTMAFLCMV
+773 YGQDVARTMAFLCMV
-788 VQEMAYA
+788 VQEMVYA
-795 LNCRNLKEPIIK
+795 LNCRNLKEPIVK

-844 TFTHLL
+844 TLTHLL
-850 IIILINVVG
+850 IIILINIVG

-871 KFFKDME
+871 KLFKDME

>member
-12 LASLETSEEGLST
+12 LASLETNENGLST
-25 QEAQARLNR
+25 QEAEARLNR

-41 EVNKKS
+41 ETNKKS

-57 DMMIIVLLI
+57 DMMIVVLLI

-102 ELKADSAVESLKKM
+102 ELKADSAVESLRKM
-116 TTPNAKVIRNGQVMI
+116 TTPNAKVIRNGQVTI

-193 TNMVYSGCNVVYGK
+193 INMVYSGCNVVYGK

-250 MIIAL
+250 IIIAL
-255 IIGFVLVYGI
+255 IIGFVLIYGI

-373 DSKFDPQDKEILIGD
+373 DSKFDPQDKENLIGD

-461 YEINEKQIQK
+461 YEINEKQTQK

-502 LPAIESNLTFVGLV
+502 LPAVESNLTFVGLV

-581 IKEVTKYS
+581 IKEVSKYS

-609 DKVVAMTGDGV
+609 NKVVAMTGDGV

-788 VQEMAYA
+788 VQEMVYA

>member
-12 LASLETSEEGLST
+12 LASLETNENGLST
-25 QEAQARLNR
+25 QEAEARLNR

-41 EVNKKS
+41 ETNKKS

-57 DMMIIVLLI
+57 DMMIVVLLI

-102 ELKADSAVESLKKM
+102 ELKADSAVESLRKM
-116 TTPNAKVIRNGQVMI
+116 TTPNAKVIRNGQVTI

-193 TNMVYSGCNVVYGK
+193 INMVYSGCNVVYGK

-250 MIIAL
+250 IIIAL
-255 IIGFVLVYGI
+255 IIGFVLIYGI

-373 DSKFDPQDKEILIGD
+373 DSKFDPQDKENLIGD

-502 LPAIESNLTFVGLV
+502 LPAVESNLTFVGLV

-581 IKEVTKYS
+581 IKEVSKYS

-609 DKVVAMTGDGV
+609 NKVVAMTGDGV

-714 DSVPSICLAFEKA
+714 DSIPSICLAFEKA

-773 YGQDIARTMAFLCMV
+773 YGQDVARTMAFLCMV
-788 VQEMAYA
+788 VQEMVYA
-795 LNCRNLKEPIIK
+795 LNCRNLKEPIVK

-844 TFTHLL
+844 TLTHLL
-850 IIILINVVG
+850 IIILINIVG

>member
-1 MKYYDEEVDKV
+1 MKYYDEDVDKV
-12 LASLETSEEGLST
+12 LDALQTSEEGLSAT
-25 QEAQARLNR
+25 EAQARLNR

-41 EVNKKS
+41 ETNKKS
-47 KLSKFLDQFK
+47 KLAKFLDQFK

-74 SYLNGEAYTD
+74 SYLNGEPYTD
-84 TIVIIAVVLLNAI
+84 TIVIIVVVLLNAI

-116 TTPNAKVIRNGQVMI
+116 TTPNAKVIRDGQVTI
-131 CSSEKIVPGDILS
+131 CSSEKIVPGDIID

-171 GESEPIEKNVDVVS
+171 GESEPISKDVEKVN

-193 TNMVYSGCNVVYGK
+193 INMVYSGCNVVYGK

-250 MIIAL
+250 LIIAC
-255 IIGFVLVYGI
+255 IIGFVLIYGI

-341 VKEVIFNNKN
+341 VKEVIFNNKK
-351 YKVEKEPIENS
+351 YKVEKEPIEKS
-362 ELLIDLMVLCN
+362 ELLIDVMVLCN
-373 DSKFDPQDKEILIGD
+373 DSKIDPQNKDNLIGD

-396 YAMDMGYNPQ
+396 YALDMGYNPQ
-406 NIVNEN
+406 NIVKNN

-424 KMMTTINTVQNKI
+424 KMMSTINTVQDKI
-437 IVATKGSLDSL
+437 IVSTKGSLDSL
-448 LKKCTSYYENGNV
+448 LKVCTSYYENGKI
-461 YEINEKQIQK
+461 YKLDDKQRQK

-482 SLRVLSFAY
+482 ALRVLSFAY
-491 KVIKEVPPEDE
+491 KVIKEVPDEDE
-502 LPAIESNLTFVGLV
+502 LPNVENDLTFVGLV

-555 KEIGIIQEGTGVI
+555 KEIGIIAEGIGVI

-581 IKEVTKYS
+581 IKEVPKYS

-609 DKVVAMTGDGV
+609 NKVVAMTGDGV

-650 LVDDS
+650 LIDDS

-683 NFAEILV
+683 NFAEIIV
-690 VIVGLFNNIE
+690 VVVGLFYNIE

-714 DSVPSICLAFEKA
+714 DSIPSICLAFEKA

-741 PFFTPFVIASLAVS
+741 PFFTPFVIANLALS
-755 ALFKA
+755 AIFKA
-760 VSVLGTYYFANMY
+760 VAVLGTYYFANIY
-773 YGQDIARTMAFLCMV
+773 FGQDVARTMAFLCMV
-788 VQEMAYA
+788 VQEMVYA
-795 LNCRNLKEPIIK
+795 LNCRNLKELTVK
-807 QGIFSN
+807 QGLFSN
-813 KAMNIGMLILIV
+813 KAMNIGM
-825 MQLLVFLTPIGSIF
+825 
-839 EIVPL
+839 
-844 TFTHLL
+844 
-850 IIILINVVG
+850 IILIIMQLIVFGTPVG
-859 FGVIELSKFGVR
+859 QIFNITAISFMQIIVIVLINIISFVLIDFLKLGVKKLFR
-871 KFFKDME
+871 D

>member
-1 MKYYDEEVDKV
+1 MKYYDEDVDKV
-12 LASLETSEEGLST
+12 LDALQTSEEGLSAT
-25 QEAQARLNR
+25 EAQARLNR

-41 EVNKKS
+41 ETNKKS
-47 KLSKFLDQFK
+47 KLAKFLDQFK

-74 SYLNGEAYTD
+74 SYLNGEPYTD
-84 TIVIIAVVLLNAI
+84 TIVIIVVVLLNAI

-116 TTPNAKVIRNGQVMI
+116 TTPNAKVIRDGQVTI
-131 CSSEKIVPGDILS
+131 CSSEKIVPGDIID

-171 GESEPIEKNVDVVS
+171 GESEPISKDVEKVN

-193 TNMVYSGCNVVYGK
+193 INMVYSGCNVVYGK

-250 MIIAL
+250 LIIAC
-255 IIGFVLVYGI
+255 IIGFVLIYGI

-341 VKEVIFNNKN
+341 VKEVIFNNKK
-351 YKVEKEPIENS
+351 YKVEKEPIEKS
-362 ELLIDLMVLCN
+362 ELLIDVMVLCN
-373 DSKFDPQDKEILIGD
+373 DSKIDPQNKDNLIGD

-396 YAMDMGYNPQ
+396 YALDMGYNPQ
-406 NIVNEN
+406 NIVKNN

-424 KMMTTINTVQNKI
+424 KMMSTINTVQDKI
-437 IVATKGSLDSL
+437 IVSTKGSLDSL
-448 LKKCTSYYENGNV
+448 LKVCTSYYENGKI
-461 YEINEKQIQK
+461 YKLDDKQRQK

-482 SLRVLSFAY
+482 ALRVLSFAY
-491 KVIKEVPPEDE
+491 KVIKEVPDEDE
-502 LPAIESNLTFVGLV
+502 LPNVENDLTFVGLV

-555 KEIGIIQEGTGVI
+555 KEIGIIAEGTGVI

-581 IKEVTKYS
+581 IKEVPKYS

-609 DKVVAMTGDGV
+609 NKVVAMTGDGV

-650 LVDDS
+650 LIDDS

-683 NFAEILV
+683 NFAEIIV
-690 VIVGLFNNIE
+690 VVVGLFYNIE

-714 DSVPSICLAFEKA
+714 DSIPSICLAFEKA
-727 AKGIMKRK
+727 AKGIMKRR

-741 PFFTPFVIASLAVS
+741 PFFTPFVIANLALS
-755 ALFKA
+755 AVFKA
-760 VSVLGTYYFANMY
+760 VAVLGTYYFANIY
-773 YGQDIARTMAFLCMV
+773 FGQDVARTMAFLCMV
-788 VQEMAYA
+788 VQEMVYA
-795 LNCRNLKEPIIK
+795 LNCRNLKELTVK
-807 QGIFSN
+807 QGLFSN
-813 KAMNIGMLILIV
+813 KAMNIGM
-825 MQLLVFLTPIGSIF
+825 
-839 EIVPL
+839 
-844 TFTHLL
+844 
-850 IIILINVVG
+850 IILIIMQLIVFGTPVG
-859 FGVIELSKFGVR
+859 QIFNITAISFMQIIVIVLINIISFVLIDFLKLGIKKLFR
-871 KFFKDME
+871 D

>member
-1 MKYYDEEVDKV
+1 MKYYDEDVDKV
-12 LASLETSEEGLST
+12 LDALQTSEEGLSAT
-25 QEAQARLNR
+25 EAQARLNR

-41 EVNKKS
+41 ETNKKS
-47 KLSKFLDQFK
+47 KLAKFLDQFK

-74 SYLNGEAYTD
+74 SYLNGEPYTD
-84 TIVIIAVVLLNAI
+84 TIVIIVVVLLNAI

-116 TTPNAKVIRNGQVMI
+116 TTPNAKVIRDGQVTI
-131 CSSEKIVPGDILS
+131 CSSEKIVPGDIID

-171 GESEPIEKNVDVVS
+171 GESEPISKDVEKVN

-193 TNMVYSGCNVVYGK
+193 INMVYSGCNVVYGK

-250 MIIAL
+250 LIIAC
-255 IIGFVLVYGI
+255 IIGFVLIYGI

-341 VKEVIFNNKN
+341 VKEVIFNNKK
-351 YKVEKEPIENS
+351 YKVEKEPIEKS
-362 ELLIDLMVLCN
+362 ELLIDVMVLCN
-373 DSKFDPQDKEILIGD
+373 DSKIDPQNKDNLIGD

-396 YAMDMGYNPQ
+396 YALDMGYNPQ
-406 NIVNEN
+406 NIVKNN

-424 KMMTTINTVQNKI
+424 KMMSTINTVQDKI
-437 IVATKGSLDSL
+437 IVSTKGSLDSL
-448 LKKCTSYYENGNV
+448 LKVCTSYYENGKV
-461 YEINEKQIQK
+461 YKLDDKQRQK

-482 SLRVLSFAY
+482 ALRVLSFAY
-491 KVIKEVPPEDE
+491 KVIKEVPAEDE
-502 LPAIESNLTFVGLV
+502 LPNVENDLTFVGLV

-555 KEIGIIQEGTGVI
+555 KEIGIIDEGTGVI

-581 IKEVTKYS
+581 IKEVPKYS

-609 DKVVAMTGDGV
+609 NKVVAMTGDGV

-650 LVDDS
+650 LIDDS

-683 NFAEILV
+683 NFAEIIV
-690 VIVGLFNNIE
+690 VVVGLFYNIE

-714 DSVPSICLAFEKA
+714 DSIPSICLAFEKA
-727 AKGIMKRK
+727 AKGIMKRR

-741 PFFTPFVIASLAVS
+741 PFFTPFVIANLALS
-755 ALFKA
+755 AVFKA
-760 VSVLGTYYFANMY
+760 VAVLGTYYFANIY
-773 YGQDIARTMAFLCMV
+773 FGQDVARTMAFLCMV
-788 VQEMAYA
+788 VQEMVYA
-795 LNCRNLKEPIIK
+795 LNCRNLKELTVK
-807 QGIFSN
+807 QGLFSN
-813 KAMNIGMLILIV
+813 KAMNIGMIILLIMQLIV
-825 MQLLVFLTPIGSIF
+825 FGTPVGQIFNITAISFMQ
-839 EIVPL
+839 IVV
-844 TFTHLL
+844 
-850 IIILINVVG
+850 IVLINIISFVLID
-859 FGVIELSKFGVR
+859 FLKLGVKKLFR
-871 KFFKDME
+871 D

>member
-1 MKYYDEEVDKV
+1 MKYYDEDVDKV
-12 LASLETSEEGLST
+12 LDALQTSEEGLSAT
-25 QEAQARLNR
+25 EAQARLNR

-41 EVNKKS
+41 ETNKKS
-47 KLSKFLDQFK
+47 KLAKFLDQFK

-74 SYLNGEAYTD
+74 SYLNGEPYTD
-84 TIVIIAVVLLNAI
+84 TIVIIVVVLLNAI

-116 TTPNAKVIRNGQVMI
+116 TTPNAKVIRDGQVTI
-131 CSSEKIVPGDILS
+131 CSSEKIVPGDIID

-171 GESEPIEKNVDVVS
+171 GESEPISKDVEKVN

-193 TNMVYSGCNVVYGK
+193 INMVYSGCNVVYGK

-250 MIIAL
+250 LIIAC
-255 IIGFVLVYGI
+255 IIGFVLIYGI

-341 VKEVIFNNKN
+341 VKEVIFNNKK
-351 YKVEKEPIENS
+351 YKVEKEPIEKS
-362 ELLIDLMVLCN
+362 ELLIDVMVLCN
-373 DSKFDPQDKEILIGD
+373 DSKIDPQNKDNLIGD

-396 YAMDMGYNPQ
+396 YALDMGYNPQ
-406 NIVNEN
+406 NIVKNN

-424 KMMTTINTVQNKI
+424 KMMSTINTVQDKI
-437 IVATKGSLDSL
+437 IVSTKGSLDSL
-448 LKKCTSYYENGNV
+448 LKVCTSYYENGKI
-461 YEINEKQIQK
+461 YKLDDKQRQK

-482 SLRVLSFAY
+482 ALRVLSFAY
-491 KVIKEVPPEDE
+491 KVIKEVPDEDE
-502 LPAIESNLTFVGLV
+502 LPNVENDLTFVGLV

-555 KEIGIIQEGTGVI
+555 KEIGIIDEGTGVI

-581 IKEVTKYS
+581 IKEVPKYS

-609 DKVVAMTGDGV
+609 NKVVAMTGDGV

-650 LVDDS
+650 LIDDS

-683 NFAEILV
+683 NFAEIIV
-690 VIVGLFNNIE
+690 VVVGLFYNIE

-714 DSVPSICLAFEKA
+714 DSIPSICLAFEKA

-741 PFFTPFVIASLAVS
+741 PFFTPFVIANLALS
-755 ALFKA
+755 AVFKA
-760 VSVLGTYYFANMY
+760 VAVLGTYYFANIY
-773 YGQDIARTMAFLCMV
+773 FGQDVARTMAFLCMV
-788 VQEMAYA
+788 VQEMVYA
-795 LNCRNLKEPIIK
+795 LNCRNLKELTVK
-807 QGIFSN
+807 QGLFSN
-813 KAMNIGMLILIV
+813 KAMNIGM
-825 MQLLVFLTPIGSIF
+825 
-839 EIVPL
+839 
-844 TFTHLL
+844 
-850 IIILINVVG
+850 IILIIMQLIVFGTPVG
-859 FGVIELSKFGVR
+859 QIFNITAISFMQIIVIVLINIISFVLIDFLKLGIKKLFR
-871 KFFKDME
+871 D